1 MAEVEVQRVLATIN
15 QVFVFQIPPQTSAAG
30 HRADSWP
37 STPAWTGRLQ
47 VSSVGEDAVIE
58 LKDPNTGA
66 LFAACPIKA
75 GGPSAI
81 QKVVDS
87 SRYFVLR
94 AVDRVSAPY
103 TVNSFLPGRHAFIGI
118 AFNNRSDAFDF
129 NVAIDDF
136 NKELKREKTQQEST
150 TTAPP
155 VDYSLKE
162 GQTIRIKLNTKK
174 KDSAKAEEDDDMDPF
189 ESTSS
194 PKKTSSSLL
203 EIDPT
208 VGSLGDL
215 EVDIES
221 ENSNGGQRSK
231 PQDVEPTSLGQDRPI
246 CLGISS
252 YCVSSKSRFGRNAA
266 APQRT
271 SPRLRAVP
279 GRRVLG
285 GTVQCYEQRRG
296 VAGRVHERA
305 GPDLD
310 RAVVNLNL
318 RNYAKVGDVMC
329 TVGCDSGMRRL
340 VHCVGQRE
348 QRRPVC
354 CCGFHFNGAV
364 RFPVPRAADIALS
377 AIRDLI
383 RLRPRWNARVAFVC
397 IDDDVYE
404 QFQRAHRETFQAF
417 HTTGFAYP
425 SLVETLSMAEPRTG
439 PES

>member
-194 PKKTSSSLL
+194 PKKTSSSSTSGG
-203 EIDPT
+203 E
-208 VGSLGDL
+208 GDL
-215 EVDIES
+215 LGF
-221 ENSNGGQRSK
+221 SN
-231 PQDVEPTSLGQDRPI
+231 T
-246 CLGISS
+246 
-252 YCVSSKSRFGRNAA
+252 AA
-266 APQRT
+266 T
-271 SPRLRAVP
+271 
-279 GRRVLG
+279 
-285 GTVQCYEQRRG
+285 
-296 VAGRVHERA
+296 
-305 GPDLD
+305 
-310 RAVVNLNL
+310 
-318 RNYAKVGDVMC
+318 
-329 TVGCDSGMRRL
+329 
-340 VHCVGQRE
+340 
-348 QRRPVC
+348 
-354 CCGFHFNGAV
+354 
-364 RFPVPRAADIALS
+364 
-377 AIRDLI
+377 
-383 RLRPRWNARVAFVC
+383 W
-397 IDDDVYE
+397 
-404 QFQRAHRETFQAF
+404 ETF
-417 HTTGFAYP
+417 
-425 SLVETLSMAEPRTG
+425 
-439 PES
+439 